1 MNYKFVK
8 DKDNIADYYVWSGG
22 GYPIRS
28 SLSYYNVSYET
39 SQEQII
45 SHDSSLKIIFP
56 GTEWSWINLSGR
68 ECDINE
74 TYQAYMKIYNN
85 SGSPIVLR
93 LMNLPSYYT
102 DINVPSLDKIQELTI
117 SIVTTTINGIRLQLN
132 TSSNSIVYVD
142 DVMFR
147 KR

>member
-1 MNYKFVK
+1 
-8 DKDNIADYYVWSGG
+8 
-22 GYPIRS
+22 
-28 SLSYYNVSYET
+28 
-39 SQEQII
+39 
-45 SHDSSLKIIFP
+45 
-56 GTEWSWINLSGR
+56 
-68 ECDINE
+68 
-74 TYQAYMKIYNN
+74 MKIYNN

-93 LMNLPSYYT
+93 LMNLPYYYT